1 MNTLVFDIET
11 VPDIAGG
18 RRLYGLD
25 GLDDAAAGEALFKL
39 RRQETGGSDFIRHSL
54 QRVVC
59 ISIVLRSRD
68 GVKVW
73 SLGDENASEAELI
86 TRFYQGLERFN
97 PTLVSWNGS
106 GFDLPVLHYR
116 ALLHGISAPLYWDQG
131 EINRE
136 AKFNNYLG
144 RFHARHTDVMDVLAG
159 YQARAVQPLDQVATL
174 LGFPGKMGMDGGQVW
189 PTFLA
194 GGLDKIRQYCETDVL
209 NTYLVWLRFQ
219 QMRGQLDAAQ
229 LTTELSMVEAALSAS
244 EQPHLLEFLAQWQAA
259 SAAMPATDP
268 PLNAP
273 ITSL

>member
-18 RRLYGLD
+18 RRLYGLS

-59 ISIVLRSRD
+59 ISAVLRSRD

-73 SLGDENASEAELI
+73 SLGDESESEAQI
-86 TRFYQGLERFN
+86 IKRFFDGLEKTQ

-116 ALLHGISAPLYWDQG
+116 ALIHGIQAPSYWDQG
-131 EINRE
+131 EFNRD

-144 RFHARHTDVMDVLAG
+144 RFHSRHIDLMDLLAG

-174 LGFPGKMGMDGGQVW
+174 LGFPGKSGMDGSQVW
-189 PTFLA
+189 PAFLA
-194 GGLDKIRQYCETDVL
+194 GDLAKIRQYCETDVL
-209 NTYLVWLRFQ
+209 NTWLVWLRFQ
-219 QMRGQLDAAQ
+219 FMRGQLDPAGLASELALVRDLLQVSTMPHLQTFLAEWDAAQ
-229 LTTELSMVEAALSAS
+229 AAVPR
-244 EQPHLLEFLAQWQAA
+244 Q
-259 SAAMPATDP
+259 DP

-273 ITSL
+273 INA

>member
-25 GLDDAAAGEALFKL
+25 GLDDAAAAEALFKL

-54 QRVVC
+54 QRIVC
-59 ISIVLRSRD
+59 ISAVLRTRD
-68 GVKVW
+68 GIKVW
-73 SLGDENASEAELI
+73 SLGDEGASEAEI
-86 TRFYQGLERFN
+86 IQRFFAGLERYT

-116 ALLHGISAPLYWDQG
+116 ALIHGVQAPAYWDQG
-131 EINRE
+131 EYNRE

-144 RFHARHTDVMDVLAG
+144 RFHSRHIDVMDLLAG

-194 GGLDKIRQYCETDVL
+194 GDLAAIRHYCETDVL
-209 NTYLVWLRFQ
+209 NTYLVFLRFQ
-219 QMRGQLDAAQ
+219 FMRGQYDAAG
-229 LTTELSMVEAALSAS
+229 LAAEFDLVKSTLAAS
-244 EQPHLLEFLAQWQAA
+244 EQPHLLAFLAAWQEA
-259 SAAMPATDP
+259 SVQFPTQDP
-268 PLNAP
+268 PLNLP
-273 ITSL
+273 IA

>member
-18 RRLYGLD
+18 RRLYGLS

-59 ISIVLRSRD
+59 ISAVLRSRD

-73 SLGDENASEAELI
+73 SLGDESESEAQI
-86 TRFYQGLERFN
+86 IKRFFDGLEKTQ

-116 ALLHGISAPLYWDQG
+116 ALIHGIQAPSYWDQG
-131 EINRE
+131 EFNRD

-144 RFHARHTDVMDVLAG
+144 RFHSRHIDLMDLLAG

-174 LGFPGKMGMDGGQVW
+174 LGFPGKSGMDGSQVW
-189 PTFLA
+189 PAFLA
-194 GGLDKIRQYCETDVL
+194 GDLAKIRQYCETDVL
-209 NTYLVWLRFQ
+209 NTWLVWLRFQ
-219 QMRGQLDAAQ
+219 FMRGQLDHAGLASELALVRDLLQASTMPHLQTFLAEWDAAQ
-229 LTTELSMVEAALSAS
+229 AAVPR
-244 EQPHLLEFLAQWQAA
+244 Q
-259 SAAMPATDP
+259 DP

-273 ITSL
+273 INA

>member
-11 VPDIAGG
+11 GPDIAGG
-18 RRLYGLD
+18 RRLYGLE

-59 ISIVLRSRD
+59 ISAVLRSRD

-73 SLGDENASEAELI
+73 SLGDESESEAQI
-86 TRFYQGLERFN
+86 IKRFFDGLEKTQ

-116 ALLHGISAPLYWDQG
+116 ALINGIQAPSYWDQG
-131 EINRE
+131 EHNRD

-144 RFHARHTDVMDVLAG
+144 RFHSRHTDLMDLLAG

-174 LGFPGKMGMDGGQVW
+174 LGFPGKAGMDGSQVW
-189 PTFLA
+189 PAFLA
-194 GGLDKIRQYCETDVL
+194 GELSKIRQYCETDVL
-209 NTYLVWLRFQ
+209 NTWLVWLRFQ
-219 QMRGQLDAAQ
+219 FMRGQLDRAGLDTELGLARELLQSSTMPHLQAFLADWDAAQ
-229 LTTELSMVEAALSAS
+229 AALPS
-244 EQPHLLEFLAQWQAA
+244 LDL
-259 SAAMPATDP
+259 
-268 PLNAP
+268 PLNHP
-273 ITSL
+273 INS

>member
-59 ISIVLRSRD
+59 ISAVLRSRD

-73 SLGDENASEAELI
+73 TLGGESESEAQI
-86 TRFYQGLERFN
+86 IKRFFDGLEKTQ

-116 ALLHGISAPLYWDQG
+116 ALIHGIQAPSYWDQG
-131 EINRE
+131 EHNRD

-144 RFHARHTDVMDVLAG
+144 RFHSRHTDLMDLLAG

-174 LGFPGKMGMDGGQVW
+174 LGFPGKSGMDGSQVW
-189 PTFLA
+189 PAFLA
-194 GGLDKIRQYCETDVL
+194 GELSKIRQYCETDVL
-209 NTYLVWLRFQ
+209 NTWLVWLRFQ
-219 QMRGQLDAAQ
+219 FMRGQLDKAGLDAELGLVRDLLQTSTMPHLQAFLADWNAAQ
-229 LTTELSMVEAALSAS
+229 AALPS
-244 EQPHLLEFLAQWQAA
+244 HDL
-259 SAAMPATDP
+259 
-268 PLNAP
+268 PLNHP
-273 ITSL
+273 INS

>member
-18 RRLYGLD
+18 RRLNGLD

-59 ISIVLRSRD
+59 ISAVLRSRD

-73 SLGDENASEAELI
+73 TLGGGSESEAQI
-86 TRFYQGLERFN
+86 IKRFFDGLEKTQ

-116 ALLHGISAPLYWDQG
+116 ALIHGIQAPSYWDQG
-131 EINRE
+131 EHNRD

-144 RFHARHTDVMDVLAG
+144 RFHSRHTDLMDLLAG

-174 LGFPGKMGMDGGQVW
+174 LGFPGKSGMDGSQVW
-189 PTFLA
+189 PAFLA
-194 GGLDKIRQYCETDVL
+194 GELSKIRQYCETDVL
-209 NTYLVWLRFQ
+209 NTWLVWLRFQ
-219 QMRGQLDAAQ
+219 FMRGQLDNAGLDAELGLVRDLLQTSTMPHLQAFLADWNAAQ
-229 LTTELSMVEAALSAS
+229 AALPS
-244 EQPHLLEFLAQWQAA
+244 HDL
-259 SAAMPATDP
+259 
-268 PLNAP
+268 PLNHP
-273 ITSL
+273 INS

>member
-18 RRLYGLD
+18 RRLYGLA
-25 GLDDAAAGEALFKL
+25 GLDDAAAAEALFKL

-59 ISIVLRSRD
+59 ISAVLRTRD

-73 SLGDENASEAELI
+73 SLGEESSTEGELI
-86 TRFYQGLERFN
+86 QRFFAGLERYQ

-116 ALLHGISAPLYWDQG
+116 ALLHGVQAPSYWDQG
-131 EINRE
+131 EHNRD

-144 RFHARHTDVMDVLAG
+144 RFHARHTDLMDLLAG
-159 YQARAVQPLDQVATL
+159 YQARAVQPLDQIATL
-174 LGFPGKMGMDGGQVW
+174 LGFPGKMGMDGSQVW
-189 PTFLA
+189 PSFLA
-194 GGLDKIRQYCETDVL
+194 GELAKIRQYCETDVL
-209 NTYLVWLRFQ
+209 NTWLVFLRFQ
-219 QMRGQLDAAQ
+219 FMRGLLDQTALDA
-229 LTTELSMVEAALSAS
+229 EFALLQDTLRAS
-244 EQPHLLEFLAQWQAA
+244 SQPHLLDFLSQWQSAT
-259 SAAMPATDP
+259 AAMPADS

-273 ITSL
+273 IS

>member
-59 ISIVLRSRD
+59 ISAVLRSRD

-73 SLGDENASEAELI
+73 TLGGESESEAQI
-86 TRFYQGLERFN
+86 IKRFFVGLEKTQ

-116 ALLHGISAPLYWDQG
+116 ALIHGVQAPSYWDQG
-131 EINRE
+131 EHNRD

-144 RFHARHTDVMDVLAG
+144 RFHSRHTDLMDLLAG
-159 YQARAVQPLDQVATL
+159 YQARAAQPLDQVATL
-174 LGFPGKMGMDGGQVW
+174 LGFPGKSGMDGSQVW
-189 PTFLA
+189 PAFLA
-194 GGLDKIRQYCETDVL
+194 GELSKIRQYCETDVL
-209 NTYLVWLRFQ
+209 NTWLVWLRFQ
-219 QMRGQLDAAQ
+219 FMRGQLDSAGLDSELGLVRDLLQTSTMPHLQAFLADWNAAQ
-229 LTTELSMVEAALSAS
+229 AALPS
-244 EQPHLLEFLAQWQAA
+244 HDL
-259 SAAMPATDP
+259 
-268 PLNAP
+268 PLNHP
-273 ITSL
+273 INS

>member
-18 RRLYGLD
+18 RRLHGLS
-25 GLDDAAAGEALFKL
+25 GLDDAAAAEAMFKL

-59 ISIVLRSRD
+59 ISAVLRTRD
-68 GVKVW
+68 GLKVW
-73 SLGDENASEAELI
+73 SLGEESASEAELI
-86 TRFYQGLERFN
+86 QRFFAGLERYQ

-116 ALLHGISAPLYWDQG
+116 ALLHGVQAPAYWDQG
-131 EINRE
+131 EFNRD

-144 RFHARHTDVMDVLAG
+144 RFHARHTDLMDLLAG

-174 LGFPGKMGMDGGQVW
+174 LGFPGKMGMDGSQVW

-194 GGLDKIRQYCETDVL
+194 GELGRIRQYCETDVL
-209 NTYLVWLRFQ
+209 NTWLVFLRFQ
-219 QMRGQLDAAQ
+219 LMRGLLDSAT
-229 LTTELSMVEAALSAS
+229 LAS
-244 EQPHLLEFLAQWQAA
+244 ELTLVRDTLQASGQPHLLEFLSQWQAA
-259 SAAMPATDP
+259 EAAMPTHDA

-273 ITSL
+273 IA

>member
-59 ISIVLRSRD
+59 ISAVLRSRD

-73 SLGDENASEAELI
+73 TLGGESESEAQI
-86 TRFYQGLERFN
+86 IKRFFDGLEKTQ

-116 ALLHGISAPLYWDQG
+116 ALIHGVQAPSYWDQG
-131 EINRE
+131 EHNRD

-144 RFHARHTDVMDVLAG
+144 RFHSRHTDLMDLLAG
-159 YQARAVQPLDQVATL
+159 YQARAAQPLDQVATL
-174 LGFPGKMGMDGGQVW
+174 LGFPGKSGMDGSQVW
-189 PTFLA
+189 PAFLA
-194 GGLDKIRQYCETDVL
+194 GELSKIRQYCETDVL
-209 NTYLVWLRFQ
+209 NTWLVWLRFQ
-219 QMRGQLDAAQ
+219 FMRGQLDSAGLDSELGLVRDLLQTSTMPHLQAFLADWNAAQ
-229 LTTELSMVEAALSAS
+229 AALPS
-244 EQPHLLEFLAQWQAA
+244 HDL
-259 SAAMPATDP
+259 
-268 PLNAP
+268 PLNHP
-273 ITSL
+273 INS

>member
-25 GLDDAAAGEALFKL
+25 GLDDAAAGEAMFKL

-59 ISIVLRSRD
+59 ISAVLRSRD

-73 SLGDENASEAELI
+73 SLGDESESEAQI
-86 TRFYQGLERFN
+86 IKRFFDGLEKTQS
-97 PTLVSWNGS
+97 TLVSWNGG

-116 ALLHGISAPLYWDQG
+116 ALINGIQAPSYWDQG
-131 EINRE
+131 ELNRE

-144 RFHARHTDVMDVLAG
+144 RFHSRHTDLMDLLAG

-174 LGFPGKMGMDGGQVW
+174 LGFPGKAGMDGSQVW
-189 PTFLA
+189 PAFLA
-194 GGLDKIRQYCETDVL
+194 GELSKIRQYCETDVL
-209 NTYLVWLRFQ
+209 NTWLVWLRFQ
-219 QMRGQLDAAQ
+219 FMRGQLDKAGLDA
-229 LTTELSMVEAALSAS
+229 ELGLVRELLQASAMPHLQAFLADWNSAS
-244 EQPHLLEFLAQWQAA
+244 C
-259 SAAMPATDP
+259 
-268 PLNAP
+268 N
-273 ITSL
+273 I

>member
-18 RRLYGLD
+18 RRLYGLE
-25 GLDDAAAGEALFKL
+25 GLDDAAAAEALFKL

-54 QRVVC
+54 QRIVC
-59 ISIVLRSRD
+59 ISAVLRTRD
-68 GVKVW
+68 GIKVW
-73 SLGDENASEAELI
+73 SLGDEGASEAEI
-86 TRFYQGLERFN
+86 IQRFFAGLERYT

-116 ALLHGISAPLYWDQG
+116 ALIHGVQAPAYWDQG
-131 EINRE
+131 EYNRD

-144 RFHARHTDVMDVLAG
+144 RFHSRHIDVMDLLAG

-194 GGLDKIRQYCETDVL
+194 GDLAAIRHYCETDVL
-209 NTYLVWLRFQ
+209 NTYLVYLRFQ
-219 QMRGQLDAAQ
+219 FMRGHFDAAG
-229 LTTELSMVEAALSAS
+229 LSAEFDLVKSTLEAS
-244 EQPHLLEFLAQWQAA
+244 EQPHLLAFLASWQDA
-259 SAAMPATDP
+259 SKQFPEQDP
-268 PLNAP
+268 PLNLP
-273 ITSL
+273 IV